1 MKNSHTK
8 ILILLMILT
17 GACLPAASFAAQ
29 GTTNHFPADYRDV
42 ETEPTIGEPIQKYA
56 VDGEEGPPQ
65 NFGVQPV
72 HDNQVFATLKAD
84 RFEHQWREGGV
95 EILLWD
101 VEGWIGSDYNK
112 LYLESEGEVRLDIG
126 EDKIEGAD
134 LELLYSRNISKFWDI
149 QAGIRHDFKP
159 SPARS
164 FLALGVQGLAPQWFE
179 IDATAYLSEDGDVSA
194 KAEVEYELMLTQR
207 WVLIPRLEM
216 GLSFQ
221 DVPEYEQW
229 EGFTDVEVGAR
240 LMYHFRRELAP
251 YVGVSWH
258 RHLGET
264 ANRIESEGGDIDSA
278 AFVAGL
284 RFWF

>member
-1 MKNSHTK
+1 MMNISAK
-8 ILILLMILT
+8 ILIAVMILS
-17 GACLPAASFAAQ
+17 GACLPDASFAAE
-29 GTTNHFPADYRDV
+29 GNPSYFPADYRDV
-42 ETEPTIGEPIQKYA
+42 ETEPTVGEPIQKYA
-56 VDGEEGPPQ
+56 VDGEEGPQQ
-65 NFGVQPV
+65 NFGVQPI
-72 HDNQVFATLKAD
+72 HDNQVFATFKAD
-84 RFEHQWREGGV
+84 RFEHQWREDGV
-95 EILLWD
+95 EVLLWD
-101 VEGWIGSDYNK
+101 VQGWIGSDYNK
-112 LYLESEGEVRLDIG
+112 LYLESEGEVRLDG
-126 EDKIEGAD
+126 DDRIEGAD
-134 LELLYSRNISKFWDI
+134 LELLYSRNIDKFWDL
-149 QAGIRHDFKP
+149 QAGIRHDFEP
-159 SPARS
+159 DPERS
-164 FLALGVQGLAPQWFE
+164 FLAFGVQGLAPQWFE

-207 WVLIPRLEM
+207 WVLIPRLET

-240 LMYHFRRELAP
+240 LMYQIRRELAP

-278 AFVAGL
+278 AFVVGL